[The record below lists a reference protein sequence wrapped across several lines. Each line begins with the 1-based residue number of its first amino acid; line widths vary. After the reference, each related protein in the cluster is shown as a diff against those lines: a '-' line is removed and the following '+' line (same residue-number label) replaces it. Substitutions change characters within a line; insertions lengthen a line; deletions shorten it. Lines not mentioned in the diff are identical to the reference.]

1 MTKIAILDSSTLI
14 NLAMNGLLDILPSIK
29 KMFNIKFIITRQ
41 IKYEVIDKPLNIKRF
56 HLGALM
62 IKKLFDEI
70 IIELPSS
77 IKLKDEE
84 IQARSREILRV
95 MNNVFY
101 ANDRKMN
108 IIHDGEAS
116 CIAVSMILNER
127 NIKNIIVIDERS
139 TRMLIEKPDNLHK
152 LFEKKLHQPIQ
163 YNKKS
168 LGSFSDIR
176 FIRSSELVYIAQKNN
191 LIDLHDGNVLEAL
204 LYAVKFK
211 GCTISIEEINEALR
225 A

>member
-14 NLAMNGLLDILPSIK
+14 NLAMNSLLDLLPSLK
-29 KMFNIKFIITRQ
+29 KTFGIRFVFTRQ

-62 IKKLFDEI
+62 IKKLFDQK

-77 IKLKDEE
+77 IQIKDEN
-84 IQARSREILRV
+84 IQTKSREILRI
-95 MNNVFY
+95 MNNVFI
-101 ANDRKMN
+101 ARDRKMS

-116 CIAVSMILNER
+116 CIALSMILNEQ
-127 NIKNIIVIDERS
+127 NIENIIIIDERS
-139 TRMLIEKPDNLHK
+139 TRMLIEKPNNLHA
-152 LFEKKLHQPIQ
+152 LFEKKLHQNIQ
-163 YNKKS
+163 YNKKG
-168 LGSFSDIR
+168 LDSFKNIR

-191 LIDLHDGNVLEAL
+191 LVNLHDGNVLEAL

-211 GCTISIEEINEALR
+211 GCTISIDEINEALKV
-225 A
+225 